1 MRFQMYVVENTLME
15 LYDGIQLF
23 RNDVQARKAIIGIA
37 KERGL
42 DLFENRLYAVGEFD
56 NETGRLTVW
65 DSPRRVTLVT
75 EVKESDELAEK
86 SDADNSAD
94 C

>member
-23 RNDVQARKAIIGIA
+23 RNDAQAQKSIVAIA

-42 DLFENRLYAVGEFD
+42 DLSENRLYAIGEFD
-56 NETGRLTVW
+56 NETGRCVVW
-65 DSPRRVTLVT
+65 DSPRRVTLLM
-75 EVKESDELAEK
+75 EVKDGDRLAEK
-86 SDADNSAD
+86 LDTDNSEN